1 MFISGELIRSYLI
14 AAAGKKCDKN
24 KLNTINLSMKLTAA
38 RVQDT
43 KNKTN
48 SQFKTR
54 QMISSGSWLLNELAD
69 GTNTAQLLF
78 IEGVTARLERA

>member
-1 MFISGELIRSYLI
+1 MFISGGLIRSYLI

-54 QMISSGSWLLNELAD
+54 ISSGSWLLNELAD